1 MRRAFRID
9 ALLQRLEPAAVAEMI
24 QVRSEERVQ
33 ARVRSRRE
41 DGFASGTGVGR
52 EFVRCRALPFC
63 VRIKCESKTA

>member
-41 DGFASGTGVGR
+41 DGRLAAR
-52 EFVRCRALPFC
+52 
-63 VRIKCESKTA
+63 